1 LEAQK
6 DIFNKMLQ
14 GDKLALNK
22 LLTQYHNYLTV
33 VGRIYLPD
41 NQRVENL
48 IHDVFADLW
57 NKKDDVNICR

>member
-1 LEAQK
+1 
-6 DIFNKMLQ
+6 MLQ